1 MSNQSRDDDNKNYMP
16 SVTFAPNTANELSFD
31 ASNAP
36 TIYTNSTSNQNKSST
51 LNSIPIETAGIPDY
65 MIFSIVNIFL
75 AGIVMGA
82 LAVFFSMH
90 TKKHK
95 KAGSVEAAKKW
106 SRITLVFNIVITCIS
121 IAFII
126 LIVVSIRHLR

>member
-1 MSNQSRDDDNKNYMP
+1 MP
-16 SVTFAPNTANELSFD
+16 SVIYAPNTANELSFD
-31 ASNAP
+31 ASTAP
-36 TIYTNSTSNQNKSST
+36 TTYTNSTSNQNKSST

-90 TKKHK
+90 TKNHK
-95 KAGSVEAAKKW
+95 RAGSVEAAKKW

-126 LIVVSIRHLR
+126 LIVVSIRHLK